1 MGEVIN
7 YLFGVGF
14 FAVCFLIEITALI
27 LGRKR
32 IPRYSYERAS
42 RVCSRFQKGQDNWY
56 ITLLGLLSADIV
68 GWLWLGGK
76 LPFYEKLAIFI
87 GINIIV
93 ILLAVVEYQ
102 AITLARKRVKELEAQ
117 GFSPGKE

>member
-1 MGEVIN
+1 MGEVVN
-7 YLFGVGF
+7 YVFGVGLF
-14 FAVCFLIEITALI
+14 TVFFLIGIASLI

-42 RVCSRFQKGQDNWY
+42 KVCSRFQKGDRWY
-56 ITLLGLLSADIV
+56 ITLLSLLSADIV

-87 GINIIV
+87 GINILG
-93 ILLAVVEYQ
+93 ILLAAVEYQ
-102 AITLARKRVKELEAQ
+102 EITLARKRVKELEAQ
-117 GFSPGKE
+117 GFSPEKE

>member
-1 MGEVIN
+1 MGVIVN

-42 RVCSRFQKGQDNWY
+42 KVCSRFQKGRGRWY
-56 ITLLGLLSADIV
+56 HTLLALLLVDIV

-76 LPFYEKLAIFI
+76 LPFYESLAIFI
-87 GINIIV
+87 GINILF
-93 ILLAVVEYQ
+93 ILLAAVEYQ
-102 AITLARKRVKELEAQ
+102 EITLARKRVKELEAQ
-117 GFSPGKE
+117 GLSPGKE